1 MPGNCE
7 VCVSEPSKYR
17 CPTCGLMSCSL
28 ACTQSHKIYCAPKA
42 QSPKPS
48 DQTVDTQPLPT
59 EANGDATSE
68 TAPKVRNG
76 LDLKSLG
83 SSPELQELLDRFPS
97 LREQLYDIYK
107 ATLEEEWVETQN
119 HAGHHAGRGRHF
131 GRGKGP
137 HRHHGPWTREKG
149 FNRGRGKVRK
159 LRERCEEGLET
170 GKAAEGFVRFMALT
184 TGNELPQEGM

>member
-48 DQTVDTQPLPT
+48 DQTVDTQSLST
-59 EANGDATSE
+59 EAHGDATNE
-68 TAPKVRNG
+68 TTHKARNG

-83 SSPELQELLDRFPS
+83 SSPELRELLDRFPS
-97 LREQLYDIYK
+97 LREQLHEIYQ
-107 ATLEEEWVETQN
+107 ATLEEEWVETPSS
-119 HAGHHAGRGRHF
+119 GGRGRHF

-137 HRHHGPWTREKG
+137 HRHRGHGPWTREKG

-184 TGNELPQEGM
+184 TGNELPQGI